1 MQENGVVREGKWI
14 TPTILNEDMDDVIRI
29 IKSLK
34 KSNIVIDGGSKTVKH
49 KIKIQEGGF
58 MCVLLGSLGGSI
70 IGNILNKK

>member
-1 MQENGVVREGKWI
+1 
-14 TPTILNEDMDDVIRI
+14 MDDVIRI

-58 MCVLLGSLGGSI
+58 MCVLLGSLGGSML
-70 IGNILNKK
+70 GNILNKK